1 MVVMTYV
8 LKPNAIPREIEFVN
22 VIMIIVMN
30 TDERIEMLSQSMSF
44 ISENIII
51 PTMTNA
57 AAVTDE
63 VNNDNTVG
71 DIKTEKINRIPVTIA
86 VMPVLP
92 PSSIPVAFST

>member
-1 MVVMTYV
+1 
-8 LKPNAIPREIEFVN
+8 
-22 VIMIIVMN
+22 
-30 TDERIEMLSQSMSF
+30 
-44 ISENIII
+44 
-51 PTMTNA
+51 MTNA

-86 VMPVLP
+86 VIPVLP